1 MSLKISELEAD
12 IELQLIQELIPLG
25 LMHIREVLKVEVKHF
40 ARDRYRRNKIAG
52 HIRWSEQLASVCIK
66 KS

>member
-12 IELQLIQELIPLG
+12 IELQLIQELIPLE
-25 LMHIREVLKVEVKHF
+25 LMHIRKVLKVEVKHF

-52 HIRWSEQLASVCIK
+52 HI
-66 KS
+66 